1 MGVSYRQ
8 SCKNKEKMWNSM
20 IGPHKDSIHLP
31 FCWSVKKVGNV
42 LTFRELPFL
51 RFSSSF
57 YFQFFNFNFT
67 KLEPPFFRIFLFL
80 SKTFLFRIFLLIYSF
95 MFGNNSS
102 LKLKNWNRRALIRV
116 NRTGKMKIV
125 FFSKQ
130 SFDLCRKFS
139 FGYLNFVLQNQDK
152 TRKKK

>member
-1 MGVSYRQ
+1 
-8 SCKNKEKMWNSM
+8 M
-20 IGPHKDSIHLP
+20 IGPHKDGIHLP

-116 NRTGKMKIV
+116 DRTGKMKIV
-125 FFSKQ
+125 FFQSNHLIYAENFHSETWISFFKIKIKQ
-130 SFDLCRKFS
+130 ERKNSYTLICNLIHFS
-139 FGYLNFVLQNQDK
+139 
-152 TRKKK
+152 